1 MRSEVLMLVLML
13 MMQWGIGLGT
23 IGAIGYRVERSTLLP
38 LSLLLGMFLHT
49 VAMFLAQLAGVPLSM
64 QTMLVSGTIV
74 LVLPVVRWKTLRN
87 TLEGLF
93 ALPRIRPTLYD
104 VVIFGFVGYIG
115 YMVVW
120 ASWYWPVTPFDAMAG
135 IDLVARYAAKDGM
148 IANQVFTDPSLQGQL
163 SNQPFY
169 APFAMLMQVMMKLI
183 GYPYTQIWVSIV
195 AICFWW
201 FVWSVLR
208 RLVHPLFAGLLLVLF
223 VLTPEILGYS
233 YILQTDFANAAF
245 FTIGCVMLAR
255 SIDEEQL
262 GGVVV
267 SALAFAGACW
277 SRTETPLLVVL
288 VGAVALPKMLRVFGP
303 AKGLIGAV
311 SVLAMSTFTFGLWN
325 VVFFNS
331 YLPVRPSTSEQI
343 RGFDFERFTEV
354 VASSWSSV
362 IASTELWGWI
372 VWLFLGVLVIDIIIN
387 RRISQ
392 PIILGCIVAAVLGLF
407 MVGTIFSA
415 AIVEQTLRRGMF
427 KVIPLMVIAIA
438 GSGIVSSASS
448 ALFSWE
454 AGRKS

>member
-1 MRSEVLMLVLML
+1 MLVLML

-223 VLTPEILGYS
+223 VLTPEMLGYS

-392 PIILGCIVAAVLGLF
+392 PIILGCIVAAVLGLY

>member
-1 MRSEVLMLVLML
+1 MKSDALLLAVMLL
-13 MMQWGIGLGT
+13 MQWITGLGAV
-23 IGAIGYRVERSTLLP
+23 GATGYRLERQTLLP
-38 LSLLLGMFLHT
+38 LSLLLGMFLHSLSLF
-49 VAMFLAQLAGVPLSM
+49 AAQLVGIPLSL
-64 QTMLVSGTIV
+64 QTMLVAGTV
-74 LVLPVVRWKTLRN
+74 TMLLPLARYSTVRRTLA
-87 TLEGLF
+87 GLF
-93 ALPRIRPTLYD
+93 DIPRIRPTLYD
-104 VVIFGFVGYIG
+104 VVFTGFVGYVG
-115 YMVVW
+115 YMIIW

-201 FVWSVLR
+201 FVWSALR

-223 VLTPEILGYS
+223 VLTPEMLGYS

-255 SIDEEQL
+255 SIDEEEL
-262 GGVVV
+262 GGVFV

-303 AKGLIGAV
+303 AKGLIGAL
-311 SVLAMSTFTFGLWN
+311 SVLVMSTLTFGLWN
-325 VVFFNS
+325 ILFFNS

-343 RGFDFERFTEV
+343 RGFDLGRFAEV

-362 IASTELWGWI
+362 ITSTELWGWI
-372 VWLFLGVLVIDIIIN
+372 VWLFLGVIVIDLIVN

-392 PIILGCIVAAVLGLF
+392 PIIIGCIVATVLGLF
-407 MVGTIFSA
+407 VVGTIFSA

-438 GSGIVSSASS
+438 SSGIVSSASS
-448 ALFSWE
+448 ALYSWE

>member
-1 MRSEVLMLVLML
+1 VRSEVLMLVLML

-223 VLTPEILGYS
+223 VLTPEMLGYS

-362 IASTELWGWI
+362 ITSTELWGWI

>member
-1 MRSEVLMLVLML
+1 MLVLML

-201 FVWSVLR
+201 FVWSALR
-208 RLVHPLFAGLLLVLF
+208 RLVHPLFASVLLVLF
-223 VLTPEILGYS
+223 VLTPEMLGYS
-233 YILQTDFANAAF
+233 YILQTDFANAAY

-255 SIDEEQL
+255 SIDEEEI
-262 GGVVV
+262 GGVFV

-372 VWLFLGVLVIDIIIN
+372 VWLFLGVLVIDLIIN

-392 PIILGCIVAAVLGLF
+392 PIIIGCIFATVFGLF
-407 MVGTIFSA
+407 VVGTIFSA

>member
-1 MRSEVLMLVLML
+1 MLVLML

-223 VLTPEILGYS
+223 VLTPEMLGYS